1 MSTRTKTMFIILSS
15 VIIGIAIGALG
26 SGMLRENRVKRFER
40 MRPEQRFSEVM
51 EKIIQ
56 PEGEQREAIEKV
68 LKEQSEQI
76 AAIQERYHSE
86 IIAVFDSSRKALR
99 SILTEEQRERLKE
112 HIEKG
117 SQQFTERR
125 LNRLTN
131 ELQLDDQQRKQVE
144 EIYQRRGGM
153 FGRFH
158 GIAETDSLEKLPDV
172 KEAMKKLDEDIEA
185 VLTPGQIEKFR
196 EFRQRRRPKGLDFRP
211 PLPHRPYE
219 NN

>member
-1 MSTRTKTMFIILSS
+1 MFIILGA
-15 VIIGIAIGALG
+15 VIIGITIGALG

-86 IIAVFDSSRKALR
+86 IIAVFDSSRKALQK
-99 SILTEEQRERLKE
+99 ILTEEQRERLKE

-117 SQQFTERR
+117 SQQFIERR
-125 LNRLTN
+125 LNRLTD
-131 ELQLDDQQRKQVE
+131 ELRLDEQQRKQIE
-144 EIYQRRGGM
+144 EIFQRHGGN

-158 GIAETDSLEKLPDV
+158 RIAETDSLEKLPDV
-172 KEAMKKLDEDIEA
+172 KEAMKKLDEEIEA
-185 VLTPGQIEKFR
+185 V
-196 EFRQRRRPKGLDFRP
+196 
-211 PLPHRPYE
+211 Y
-219 NN
+219 

>member
-1 MSTRTKTMFIILSS
+1 MFIILGA

-86 IIAVFDSSRKALR
+86 IIAVFDSSRKALQK
-99 SILTEEQRERLKE
+99 ILTEEQRERLKE

-117 SQQFTERR
+117 SQQFIERR
-125 LNRLTN
+125 LNRLTRQ
-131 ELQLDDQQRKQVE
+131 LQLDNQQRKQIA
-144 EIYQRRGGM
+144 EIYQRYRGI
-153 FGRFH
+153 FRKVSQNSRNRFP
-158 GIAETDSLEKLPDV
+158 GK
-172 KEAMKKLDEDIEA
+172 
-185 VLTPGQIEKFR
+185 TPGRKRSNEKT
-196 EFRQRRRPKGLDFRP
+196 G
-211 PLPHRPYE
+211 
-219 NN
+219 